1 MSYLLRSNLMGNL
14 KGEFNISLVRTDY
27 FYQRIRECWY
37 SKNKTIKEEYIAFVF
52 REFLKATKQTNIHK
66 HVLKIYVSRHFMGAL
81 FYLCRKFTVRLPK
94 CYHSISF
101 KKNWIR
107 LTFPKLCNVGCMWAV
122 FHYNSR
128 KLVLSKLT
136 D

>member
-1 MSYLLRSNLMGNL
+1 MGNL

-66 HVLKIYVSRHFMGAL
+66 HVLKIYVSRHFMGHYFIFAENSQWDYPSVIIQ
-81 FYLCRKFTVRLPK
+81 FRLK
-94 CYHSISF
+94 RTEF
-101 KKNWIR
+101 
-107 LTFPKLCNVGCMWAV
+107 
-122 FHYNSR
+122 
-128 KLVLSKLT
+128 